1 MAEAF
6 NLGEVFSR
14 FLEVQR
20 RLSEVQQALSTKTV
34 AVEAG
39 GGMVRV
45 TANGLQRITRIQVDP
60 EAFRTEDQEVLEDLI
75 AAGVNKALEEA
86 ARMAQ
91 EEMQKTIGALLPPGL
106 PLDLSLLG
114 R

>member
-1 MAEAF
+1 MSGEF
-6 NLGEVFSR
+6 NLGEVFNK

-20 RLSEVQQALSTKTV
+20 RLSEAQQALSSKTV
-34 AVEAG
+34 VVESG

-45 TANGLQRITRIQVDP
+45 TANGLQRIVRIQVDP
-60 EAFRTEDQEVLEDLI
+60 EAFRTEEQEVLEDLI

-86 ARMAQ
+86 ARIAH